1 MEQID
6 FHFDVANRTVYVAKL
21 IKKVQKMGLSVA
33 VWGRDDILM
42 KRAYDDLWRFE
53 DLTFIAHCWVGDA
66 HEADCTVHFGKD
78 LAKLPTSDVLVLLDE
93 EVPADWQNALKRFK
107 RVVDIV
113 SQRETELQNAR
124 NRYRIYHRSAGVV
137 LRAFDRSKS

>member
-1 MEQID
+1 
-6 FHFDVANRTVYVAKL
+6 
-21 IKKVQKMGLSVA
+21 
-33 VWGRDDILM
+33 M

-78 LAKLPTSDVLVLLDE
+78 LTKLPTSDVLVLLDE

>member
-6 FHFDVANRTVYVAKL
+6 FHFGVANRTVYVAKL

-66 HEADCTVHFGKD
+66 HEADCT
-78 LAKLPTSDVLVLLDE
+78 ASWTS
-93 EVPADWQNALKRFK
+93 
-107 RVVDIV
+107 
-113 SQRETELQNAR
+113 
-124 NRYRIYHRSAGVV
+124 
-137 LRAFDRSKS
+137 